1 MIVASSVFKS
11 FIFLDH
17 AENDQF
23 WNRKVLV
30 VNLWVFRM
38 DMAGEL
44 VFCALM
50 LAYCEWQDNP
60 DPINTE
66 LGMCRKTSAKIEIHP
81 DACNTQVCAF
91 MIRGGLIGVCVWRAG
106 RRAAASTQGDVGQS
120 AGSMGDEAW
129 GCRLWGGMVCWSN
142 RERPKGR
149 DAGSDWE
156 DEDLT
161 VRWQRVQTK
170 WGL

>member
-1 MIVASSVFKS
+1 MHSTSASGMIVASSVFES

-50 LAYCEWQDNP
+50 LAYCE
-60 DPINTE
+60 
-66 LGMCRKTSAKIEIHP
+66 
-81 DACNTQVCAF
+81 
-91 MIRGGLIGVCVWRAG
+91 
-106 RRAAASTQGDVGQS
+106 
-120 AGSMGDEAW
+120 
-129 GCRLWGGMVCWSN
+129 
-142 RERPKGR
+142 
-149 DAGSDWE
+149 
-156 DEDLT
+156 
-161 VRWQRVQTK
+161 
-170 WGL
+170 